1 MGCEE
6 RLSRTGEIVFWLTSR
21 AGALVSWVWLA
32 ALLQV
37 PIIISGLEPLEGLP
51 WQPGGLGWAA
61 PRALDGK

>member
-32 ALLQV
+32 APLQV

-51 WQPGGLGWAA
+51 WQPRGGGAA